1 MGGFGLRSYLR
12 YLKVV
17 YSGWF
22 CDRMTCLIQNGHF
35 VYMDGWSM
43 KYEWSVLNVPPAH
56 GQQLER
62 LRCCTVG
69 RCSRPLS
76 PPSFPSD
83 QPRVEVLHYLQA
95 GRHRPPHICLRWG
108 RTQEEAND
116 IRVFLEKVLYSQL
129 LFKRK
134 PELTYDKRNT
144 PAGYLDK
151 GSKKIT
157 DKNVVRA

>member
-1 MGGFGLRSYLR
+1 MGGFGLGSYLR
-12 YLKVV
+12 YLKFA

-43 KYEWSVLNVPPAH
+43 KYEWSMLNVPPAH
-56 GQQLER
+56 GLQLER

-95 GRHRPPHICLRWG
+95 GHHRPPHMCLRWG
-108 RTQEEAND
+108 RTQEEASD
-116 IRVFLEKVLYSQL
+116 IQVVLEKE
-129 LFKRK
+129 F
-134 PELTYDKRNT
+134 
-144 PAGYLDK
+144 PAIGETKIRSDLWQREHSSKVSRRGQQENNWQKCCLD
-151 GSKKIT
+151 
-157 DKNVVRA
+157 